1 MKKNSKRILIVDD
14 SEIDRTV
21 LKNIL
26 QEEFE
31 IIEADSGYSGLDI
44 ILKEKDS
51 LDAFLLDVSMPVLDG
66 FGVLGILK
74 EKTISV
80 PPVFLITAEATR
92 DNVQRAIQY
101 NVSEFIRK
109 PFDREDILKRIK
121 LRLGIISECE
131 LRPEDV
137 KMTQRYIS
145 DLKQI
150 YNTYLYDKG
159 EDTGHCLRIQNI
171 MRILLE
177 KYALMTEDAALDKNN
192 IEIISSAGYFCNI
205 GRMAVSENPLKAAKR
220 ESAPQSHTMLGAAII
235 QLNYSQQCS
244 YFVQICSDICMHHH
258 ERYDGTG
265 FPHRIIGEN
274 NLIYTQMCRL
284 AERFDTIFS
293 ESPEQNEKQFDLS
306 VKEIKKDEGFVSEE
320 LLTLLISC
328 KWDIIYSYHQAR

>member
-51 LDAFLLDVSMPVLDG
+51 LDALLLDVSMPVLDG

-150 YNTYLYDKG
+150 
-159 EDTGHCLRIQNI
+159 
-171 MRILLE
+171 
-177 KYALMTEDAALDKNN
+177 
-192 IEIISSAGYFCNI
+192 
-205 GRMAVSENPLKAAKR
+205 
-220 ESAPQSHTMLGAAII
+220 
-235 QLNYSQQCS
+235 
-244 YFVQICSDICMHHH
+244 
-258 ERYDGTG
+258 
-265 FPHRIIGEN
+265 
-274 NLIYTQMCRL
+274 
-284 AERFDTIFS
+284 
-293 ESPEQNEKQFDLS
+293 
-306 VKEIKKDEGFVSEE
+306 
-320 LLTLLISC
+320 
-328 KWDIIYSYHQAR
+328 